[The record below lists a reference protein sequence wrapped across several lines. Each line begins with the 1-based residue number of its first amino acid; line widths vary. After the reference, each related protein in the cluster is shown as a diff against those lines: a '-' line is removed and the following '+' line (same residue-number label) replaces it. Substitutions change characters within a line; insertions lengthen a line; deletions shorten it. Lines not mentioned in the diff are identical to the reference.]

1 MSMLADQIRYKLQ
14 SYDVGNV
21 ICKDFYDFSPKFCTK
36 TLYIMK
42 EILIQFTQFIEDI
55 HSSIQGGTHGADA
68 SVIPLTIQFQN
79 FMYTNFVSP

>member
-1 MSMLADQIRYKLQ
+1 
-14 SYDVGNV
+14 
-21 ICKDFYDFSPKFCTK
+21 
-36 TLYIMK
+36 MK